1 MADEPEDDWAR
12 DRESW
17 ADAAVHYHKDRGN
30 RPSLVEYKAAELAR
44 LRSLLINERSLDRTK
59 AEIQAHHERQ
69 RNAAASTIEA
79 LVFAL
84 RDGLD
89 ALKHPSNQ
97 RRLGELSDAQMREVA
112 GRVQKFMPH
121 VAPAWESA
129 DVAALISI
137 WSKLRC
143 R

>member
-1 MADEPEDDWAR
+1 MADEPEDDWAG

-44 LRSLLINERSLDRTK
+44 LRSLLINERSLDRAK

-69 RNAAASTIEA
+69 RNAAALTIEA
-79 LVFAL
+79 LGFAL

-89 ALKHPSNQ
+89 ALKHPSKQ
-97 RRLGELSDAQMREVA
+97 MCKPYSPCGASCDADDPQ
-112 GRVQKFMPH
+112 G
-121 VAPAWESA
+121 S
-129 DVAALISI
+129 
-137 WSKLRC
+137 
-143 R
+143 